1 MYGNADKP
9 DSDSS
14 EEETEEGQEDQPLAR
29 RGFQEVELAMAKQP
43 EEGAETTPET
53 RDTSTEASEA
63 PEPTAGEKIMDTL
76 FV

>member
-1 MYGNADKP
+1 MYGNAGKP

-14 EEETEEGQEDQPLAR
+14 DEETEVEEGQEDQPLAR

-53 RDTSTEASEA
+53 RDTSTEAPQA
-63 PEPTAGEKIMDTL
+63 PEPTAGEKMMNT
-76 FV
+76 V